1 MKYKS
6 MLTTQRQYNDKVI
19 GGNLSRKEKEIHTQQ
34 LALCAHAEL
43 SALVNAT
50 NFKKHHGSL
59 EKVDRDNILY
69 ESIDVL
75 RYIQAIQNV
84 WNITSEEV
92 ESAFVAKDA
101 YLNARKRIAD
111 NPWQGQPVAIV
122 DMDDV
127 LVDFRKCFANWLN
140 EEYGILPD
148 VESPEYYFI
157 TALSKIDVNPEEVFS
172 NFISQDGFF
181 KLLPNPG
188 AREFIN
194 TLKLRGYWIQI
205 LTARPE
211 EDLRCMYNT
220 FQWLSKYEFRYDDIA
235 FSSEKFRWCAKSK
248 YYDDKKIAFAI
259 DDSPKH
265 AEEYAKHG
273 IRVKVPVKSYN
284 KDINQEVDYYKNF
297 TDLLLQIEEG

>member
-6 MLTTQRQYNDKVI
+6 MLAIQKKYNDKII
-19 GGNLSRKEKEIHTQQ
+19 GETSSRKDKELHTQQ

-43 SALVNAT
+43 SSLVNAT

-92 ESAFVAKDA
+92 ESAFDAKDA
-101 YLNARKRIAD
+101 YLNARKRISD
-111 NPWQGQPVAIV
+111 NPWTGQPVAIV

-127 LVDFRKCFANWLN
+127 LVDFRRCFANWLN
-140 EEYGILPD
+140 EEYDILPD

-172 NFISQDGFF
+172 NFISQDGFAN
-181 KLLPNPG
+181 LYPNLG
-188 AREFIN
+188 AKAFISE
-194 TLKLRGYWIQI
+194 LKQRGYWIQI

-220 FQWLSKYEFRYDDIA
+220 YQWLEHHGFYYDDIA

-273 IRVKVPVKSYN
+273 VHCFVPAKSYN
-284 KDINQEVDYYKNF
+284 VHLDSEGITHYKSFKN
-297 TDLLLQIEEG
+297 LLEII